1 MRPNIQTK
9 LIIAFLAIIV
19 TFLTVVGLVAMYN
32 RHIVLNTT
40 QRVKALW
47 EKTKDISRLQIA
59 LSEILMPINDYIIT
73 GKRKYISDYK
83 LCSKNLEKYLD
94 ALKDTTN
101 ITITADESEILKEV
115 CSSWHHIKK
124 ISHKIFMIRNPVG
137 NREAAR
143 LMEEMDYIWGFPIIR
158 KLEKW
163 HELSDQEYSEAL
175 NILKMRSRKAWNV
188 MFLSTVILAAC
199 SITFTLIFSRRF
211 VRIIDEGT
219 KELQVMMEKFRE
231 SEEHFRLLTETASD
245 AIIGMEAP
253 GIVNFW
259 NKKAEEMFG
268 YPASE
273 AMGKDM
279 HSLIV
284 PERYREKAIQGLR
297 LFFQTGTGHI
307 VGKTVGLFALRRGDA
322 EFPVELSVSA
332 MKMRGKWQAVGI
344 IRDITER
351 KKMEENLKQRLDDLE
366 QFRKVTIKREI
377 RMRELKDRMEEL
389 EREVKK

>member
-1 MRPNIQTK
+1 M
-9 LIIAFLAIIV
+9 
-19 TFLTVVGLVAMYN
+19 
-32 RHIVLNTT
+32 
-40 QRVKALW
+40 
-47 EKTKDISRLQIA
+47 
-59 LSEILMPINDYIIT
+59 
-73 GKRKYISDYK
+73 
-83 LCSKNLEKYLD
+83 LC
-94 ALKDTTN
+94 
-101 ITITADESEILKEV
+101 
-115 CSSWHHIKK
+115 
-124 ISHKIFMIRNPVG
+124 
-137 NREAAR
+137 
-143 LMEEMDYIWGFPIIR
+143 
-158 KLEKW
+158 
-163 HELSDQEYSEAL
+163 
-175 NILKMRSRKAWNV
+175 
-188 MFLSTVILAAC
+188 FLSTVILAAC

-332 MKMRGKWQAVGI
+332 MKMRGKMAGGGYYQGHYRTQEDGGKSETAAGRSGAVQEGYHKEGDSDEGI
-344 IRDITER
+344 EGQDGGIGAGG
-351 KKMEENLKQRLDDLE
+351 
-366 QFRKVTIKREI
+366 
-377 RMRELKDRMEEL
+377 
-389 EREVKK
+389 